1 MNKLWENY
9 LDANR
14 GHFLLKDQTNK
25 PKKKKK
31 KKKKKQKNKV
41 GLSP

>member
-14 GHFLLKDQTNK
+14 GYFLLKDQTNK
-25 PKKKKK
+25 PKKKK
-31 KKKKKQKNKV
+31 V